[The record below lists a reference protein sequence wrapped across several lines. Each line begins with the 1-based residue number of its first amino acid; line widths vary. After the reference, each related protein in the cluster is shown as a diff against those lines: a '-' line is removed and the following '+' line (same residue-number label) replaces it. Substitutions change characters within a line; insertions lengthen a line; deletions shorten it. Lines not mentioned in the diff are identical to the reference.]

1 MVTDGG
7 LREQEV
13 RHSETRGRG
22 WRSCNARP
30 QKPATQARTGSRTRH
45 PGSSLQSAVSTARP
59 LPASSGCCPHGHR
72 HPRGTG
78 VGPESRQPTVQYN
91 FPPSSHQEQPP
102 RAPELLAQGGA
113 RNLFRRRSE
122 RLTSATAAHGGQG
135 VRQVDPRVSRSRPAR
150 TSGPSDHDS
159 DGRQTMASGRP
170 TAAGC
175 QYGTFTGP
183 HEVLPQ
189 WLRYP
194 RLMSGAR
201 KQAVRPAVQ
210 HSSHG
215 PSTCSANSSST
226 LARSVVTTWRVL
238 LPWPTCTLGPKDHDS
253 DGR

>member
-1 MVTDGG
+1 M
-7 LREQEV
+7 
-13 RHSETRGRG
+13 
-22 WRSCNARP
+22 
-30 QKPATQARTGSRTRH
+30 
-45 PGSSLQSAVSTARP
+45 
-59 LPASSGCCPHGHR
+59 
-72 HPRGTG
+72 
-78 VGPESRQPTVQYN
+78 GPESRQPTVQYN
-91 FPPSSHQEQPP
+91 FPPSCHQEQPP
-102 RAPELLAQGGA
+102 RAPELLARGGA
-113 RNLFRRRSE
+113 GNLFRRRSE

-226 LARSVVTTWRVL
+226 LARSVVTTCRVL